1 MNAREKR
8 FCEEYLIDLNAA
20 AAARRAGYK
29 GTTAEGAA
37 KWINP
42 TNPKKPRLRAHID
55 DLAAER
61 SKRTGISA
69 DRVLRELARVG
80 FADLTDAVD
89 AETGKL
95 RPDVSEDDRAAI
107 ASIRVKRGDMFDEYE
122 VRAADKLRALELIG
136 KHLGM
141 FRESVSL
148 TVEVPQIVDIDGDG
162 DG

>member
-29 GTTAEGAA
+29 GSTAAGAA

-42 TNPKKPRLRAHID
+42 TNPEKPLLRAHID

-89 AETGKL
+89 AETGML
-95 RPDVSEDDRAAI
+95 RPNASEDDRAAI